1 MALTRDFKKTI
12 LERALKDPKFRCGLL
27 ISAVNEFLI
36 GEFGSA
42 KMLMRDYINATIGFS
57 KLAKKLG
64 KNDKTIQR
72 MFSNKGNPTSENL
85 CAILKILQ
93 QQEGI
98 ELQTRRSKNDSR
110 AA

>member
-1 MALTRDFKKTI
+1 MPPI
-12 LERALKDPKFRCGLL
+12 
-27 ISAVNEFLI
+27 
-36 GEFGSA
+36 
-42 KMLMRDYINATIGFS
+42 
-57 KLAKKLG
+57 
-64 KNDKTIQR
+64 
-72 MFSNKGNPTSENL
+72 MFSNKGNPTSGNF